1 MTTDETR
8 AKTYPAPPESRGGEP
23 RGGEPRA
30 ARRELPA
37 LAWKLVM
44 LGCAAIWGGSFV
56 VIKGALDAV
65 PAAWLMS
72 IRFALATLLLAVV
85 FRRRLVRTFDRRHL
99 RAGLV
104 LGVVEGS
111 AFVAQNVGLAYTTPG
126 RNAFLTALYCVM
138 VPFLDWAIGRRRPG
152 ANSLVAAVL
161 AVAGVGALSLGGD
174 AGARLGVGEWLTIV
188 SAALFAL
195 QIVLVARLAA
205 SCDVISITVG
215 QMAWSSVTALA
226 FALVLEEPPSPA
238 AFTPQL
244 WGALAY
250 LVVLSSCVCFV
261 GQNLVQAHIDPSE
274 ASLLSSFESVFAV
287 IASVVFYHEVVTS
300 AMLAGFALIFLAV
313 LASELGARLLA
324 RRDGS

>member
-1 MTTDETR
+1 MVTDENSAPSSPAAHGEGPR
-8 AKTYPAPPESRGGEP
+8 AGRGEP
-23 RGGEPRA
+23 GP
-30 ARRELPA
+30 LV
-37 LAWKLVM
+37 WKLVM

-65 PAAWLMS
+65 PAAWLTS

-85 FRRRLVRTFDRRHL
+85 FHRRLARTFDRHHL

-104 LGVVEGS
+104 LGVVEGA
-111 AFVAQNVGLAYTTPG
+111 AFVTQNVGLAYTTPG

-138 VPFLDWAIGRRRPG
+138 VPFVDWALERRRPG

-174 AGARLGVGEWLTIV
+174 AGAELGVGEWLTIV

-195 QIVLVARLAA
+195 QIVLVAHFAA
-205 SCDVISITVG
+205 SCDVIAITVG
-215 QMAWSSVTALA
+215 QMAWSSVTALG
-226 FALVLEEPPSPA
+226 FALVLEDPPSPA
-238 AFTPQL
+238 SFTPQL

-261 GQNLVQAHIDPSE
+261 GQNLVQAHLDPSE

-287 IASVVFYHEVVTS
+287 IASVLFYGEVVTP
-300 AMLAGFALIFLAV
+300 AMVAGFALIFLAV
-313 LASELGARLLA
+313 LASELGGRALA
-324 RRDGS
+324 RRADT